1 MAAVREGLV
10 PESAVDEKV
19 TRLLRLASR
28 VGALEDSAPSAPPP
42 PPPGA
47 RAVARRVAASSAVLL
62 RNDGTLP
69 LRPGRLRT
77 VAVIGP
83 HAVRPRVQGGG
94 SAEVFPERVVS
105 PLEGLRAALPGVRV
119 VAVPGPGVLEEPVP
133 LDPPL
138 ARRPGTDEP
147 GVRVR
152 MLDAAGGELYEEH
165 RLSGRILEPR
175 LVAGAH
181 TVEVAARLV
190 PEEAGVWTFG
200 VAGWGRMSLTV
211 DGRAVVEGVFARDTD
226 DPTAVHV
233 KPPLRTGRVRLA
245 AGRPVEVVA
254 RRELGGDDGRAV
266 MLCAAPPEGDPA
278 EAVAAAARAAA
289 AADVAVLVAG
299 TTEESESE
307 GRDRSTLALP
317 GSQDALVR
325 AVLGA
330 QPRTVVCVNAGGPVE
345 LPWRGAASGAP

>member
-1 MAAVREGLV
+1 PWGEALVAAVREGLV

-28 VGALEDSAPSAPPP
+28 VGALEDSAPSAP

-119 VAVPGPGVLEEPVP
+119 VSVPGPGVLEEPVP

-190 PEEAGVWTFG
+190 PEEAGVWT
-200 VAGWGRMSLTV
+200 
-211 DGRAVVEGVFARDTD
+211 
-226 DPTAVHV
+226 
-233 KPPLRTGRVRLA
+233 
-245 AGRPVEVVA
+245 
-254 RRELGGDDGRAV
+254 
-266 MLCAAPPEGDPA
+266 
-278 EAVAAAARAAA
+278 
-289 AADVAVLVAG
+289 
-299 TTEESESE
+299 
-307 GRDRSTLALP
+307 
-317 GSQDALVR
+317 
-325 AVLGA
+325 
-330 QPRTVVCVNAGGPVE
+330 
-345 LPWRGAASGAP
+345 